1 MRGRNKKGFTLI
13 ELTVVLFI
21 VALLLTIAL
30 PGYQFQLRKTRRSLG
45 GAVLYDAVI
54 RQEQFFVDH
63 KRYAVDLTELDYP
76 ASPYAIDPEG
86 RAVGALAAN
95 RIYLIDVASQQNT
108 YTLFAIPQLGQ
119 AQDVLCG
126 TLSLD
131 SMGIKLASGSAPVQ
145 DCW

>member
-63 KRYAVDLTELDYP
+63 KRLTELDYP

-95 RIYLIDVASQQNT
+95 RIYLIDVATQQNA

-119 AQDVLCG
+119 AQDDLCG

-131 SMGIKLASGSAPVQ
+131 SMGIKLTSGSAPVQ